1 MLPQLTKMSAVFLL
15 LAGTIAPAEAQTTI
29 HRTQPGEEFQY
40 GPDDAIRVIEC
51 YTRNAIDYCLVN
63 WGIVSQGFWGI
74 PLEVWRI
81 DLDKLPRNFGAPR
94 VVNPVVVPDDDV
106 PVDPTPFKPTPEHAG
121 PVGIPG
127 CDPSA
132 YTGFVPDSVPPSKG
146 LFRAKIT
153 DQFTMQAYDNW
164 YYGVEFY
171 SFDVGTPFNNDI
183 TIDPAQGALLAS
195 FGAPPNVA
203 LYPVTTTFRVCE
215 KESASTYA
223 ERFHD
228 STYLCFPKD
237 GEWTCGVSESR

>member
-1 MLPQLTKMSAVFLL
+1 MLLQLIKMPAIVLL
-15 LAGTIAPAEAQTTI
+15 LASTLAPAQAQSTI

-40 GPDDAIRVIEC
+40 GPDDAVRVIEC
-51 YTRNAIDYCLVN
+51 YARNGIDYCLVN

-81 DLDKLPRNFGAPR
+81 DLDKLPRNFGAPHAA
-94 VVNPVVVPDDDV
+94 PDDDR
-106 PVDPTPFKPTPEHAG
+106 PVGPGPFKPDQQIVG

-132 YTGFVPDSVPPSKG
+132 YTGFVPDSVPPSEE

-153 DQFTMQAYDNW
+153 DQFTMQAYDHW

-171 SFDVGTPFNNDI
+171 SFAVGDPINNDI
-183 TIDPAQGALLAS
+183 TIDPAQGALLTS
-195 FGAPPNVA
+195 FGAPPNVT

-215 KESASTYA
+215 KESASSYA